1 MLQPEIIVAL
11 LSMLGTLAG
20 SVIGVLTANK
30 LTTFRLEQLEKK
42 VEKHNNLVER
52 KQGCYHRGL
61 GCITPLCYM
70 AWNARSGQLG
80 FYRLSGVAV
89 HLQKPDHHLRGVELI
104 QELRLYRHDPAGR
117 RGLLCAGLRRQK
129 RVTGENRRI
138 NTVGLY

>member
-1 MLQPEIIVAL
+1 MQPEIIVAL
-11 LSMLGTLAG
+11 LSMAGTLAG
-20 SVIGVLTANK
+20 SVIGVMTANK
-30 LTTFRLEQLEKK
+30 LTTYRIDQLEKK

-104 QELRLYRHDPAGR
+104 QELRLYRHDPAGW
-117 RGLLCAGLRRQK
+117 RGFLRAGSQRQK
-129 RVTGENRRI
+129 RRCDERKQTD
-138 NTVGLY
+138 

>member
-52 KQGCYHRGL
+52 MALVEASAKSAHHRL
-61 GCITPLCYM
+61 
-70 AWNARSGQLG
+70 
-80 FYRLSGVAV
+80 
-89 HLQKPDHHLRGVELI
+89 D
-104 QELRLYRHDPAGR
+104 ELREEI
-117 RGLLCAGLRRQK
+117 
-129 RVTGENRRI
+129 EN
-138 NTVGLY
+138 G

>member
-52 KQGCYHRGL
+52 MALVEASTKSAHHRLDEMREEIDNG
-61 GCITPLCYM
+61 
-70 AWNARSGQLG
+70 
-80 FYRLSGVAV
+80 
-89 HLQKPDHHLRGVELI
+89 
-104 QELRLYRHDPAGR
+104 
-117 RGLLCAGLRRQK
+117 
-129 RVTGENRRI
+129 
-138 NTVGLY
+138 